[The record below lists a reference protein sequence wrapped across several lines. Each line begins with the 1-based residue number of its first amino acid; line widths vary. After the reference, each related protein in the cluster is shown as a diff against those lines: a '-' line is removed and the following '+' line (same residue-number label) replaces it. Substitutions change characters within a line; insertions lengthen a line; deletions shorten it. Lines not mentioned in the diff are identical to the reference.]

1 MPPSRT
7 TMETIIKAIQ
17 TTPLPTILI
26 SAGVFIIILAF
37 VTKIGGV
44 IEVSQEGK
52 RWAIPVGLFL
62 LFIGLALNFSPSP
75 KSSAAPKSSAVPTS
89 SLSTSSISPPS
100 YPSSESSRSP
110 APSAPPAFSPPSA
123 FYPSSESSRSP
134 APSAPPDFSPPSSSF
149 LPPKSSPST
158 VSSAPPASSPSS
170 TSSPSPK
177 SAQSSSSSVGADRNI
192 ANQLLMGEILG
203 IYENREYVGTGNKTA
218 WRHVTISK
226 INDTTLQWKNKAG
239 VSWQL
244 AMTPDKT
251 TLKLGEDCPHYA
263 TVKQLRVIWK
273 DGRVAA
279 LRFRGRLFEKS
290 S

>member
-17 TTPLPTILI
+17 TTPLPIILI

-89 SLSTSSISPPS
+89 SLSTSSISPP
-100 YPSSESSRSP
+100 
-110 APSAPPAFSPPSA
+110 

-251 TLKLGEDCPHYA
+251 KLKLGEDCPHYA